1 MTTEYF
7 IAFVILVFLTIAG
20 IFYAIRVS
28 KLEDENEE
36 LHGWCC
42 EQERC
47 ISNQEMRIEELEMKL
62 AKKDALIS
70 ILRNEIN
77 EKENAK

>member
-20 IFYAIRVS
+20 IFYSIRAS

-36 LHGWCC
+36 LMKWCC
-42 EQERC
+42 DQEYT
-47 ISNQEMRIEELEMKL
+47 IIDQEGEIERLKMKL
-62 AKKDALIS
+62 AKKDAIIC
-70 ILRNEIN
+70 ILRNEIS

>member
-7 IAFVILVFLTIAG
+7 IAFVILVILTIIGA
-20 IFYAIRVS
+20 FYVVRAS

-47 ISNQEMRIEELEMKL
+47 ISNQEMRIEELEMEL
-62 AKKDALIS
+62 AKKGALIC